1 MKTKSLVG
9 PKIITSINGNE
20 INLKL
25 MAGIIIPI
33 CRLKYA
39 KFRPQGLSFLS
50 TYGPKFEIG
59 CIGNNVK
66 NNP

>member
-1 MKTKSLVG
+1 MKTKSLLG

-25 MAGIIIPI
+25 IAGIIPI

-39 KFRPQGLSFLS
+39 KFRPQVLSFLS

-59 CIGNNVK
+59 CIGNNVN